1 MKLVLRENL
10 MQLENKTKNV
20 TIAASVFACALL
32 VSAFTVTNVFAGA
45 HYDAGEKLKGFTY
58 NHKKAS
64 ESKAKNAC
72 SSVDKED
79 ECIECVEH
87 RADLQGLKGYEV
99 VKCLK
104 EPTKYNY

>member
-1 MKLVLRENL
+1 MIYENAIR
-10 MQLENKTKNV
+10 NG
-20 TIAASVFACALL
+20 TIAASVFVCALL
-32 VSAFTVTNVFAGA
+32 VGAFTVTSVFAGA

-72 SSVDKED
+72 SSVDDDD
-79 ECIECVEH
+79 ECVECVEH
-87 RADLQGLKGYEV
+87 RANLQGLKGYEV

-104 EPTKYNY
+104 DPTNSY